1 MNVELAIL
9 VIAVLCITGLWVIA
23 KILVKNNPVPKG
35 YRTGTKAHET
45 NIDAEGK

>member
-9 VIAVLCITGLWVIA
+9 MIAVLCIAGLWVIA

-35 YRTGTKAHET
+35 YRTGTKATDT
-45 NIDAEGK
+45 NTDDEAE